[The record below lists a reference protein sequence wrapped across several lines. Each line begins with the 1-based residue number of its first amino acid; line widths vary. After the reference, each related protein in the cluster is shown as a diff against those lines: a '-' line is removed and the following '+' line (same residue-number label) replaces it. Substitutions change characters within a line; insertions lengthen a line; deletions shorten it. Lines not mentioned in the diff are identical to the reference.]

1 MITSEHNK
9 WDEYFMAMA
18 RLVATKSKDTSV
30 KVGTVIVGP
39 DHEVRSTGYN
49 GFPRGIDETR
59 AYRWERPDKYEWVEH
74 AERNAVYNAA
84 RMGMSLK
91 GCTAYMESPPCT
103 DCGRALI
110 QAGIERVVVTIN
122 NPFMDREDW
131 QDSIQFAIDMLREA
145 GVDVKWTDL

>member
-1 MITSEHNK
+1 
-9 WDEYFMAMA
+9 
-18 RLVATKSKDTSV
+18 
-30 KVGTVIVGP
+30 
-39 DHEVRSTGYN
+39 
-49 GFPRGIDETR
+49 
-59 AYRWERPDKYEWVEH
+59 
-74 AERNAVYNAA
+74 
-84 RMGMSLK
+84 MGMSLK